1 MSIDFYVRVFVRV
14 YTSAAESKESSCR
27 LSYIWQ
33 SSGCDSYWLQPVGQ
47 KRVSAVHDERM
58 SAVHDEKRVS
68 AVHDKSLLQA
78 ISHLSLQPGTL

>member
-1 MSIDFYVRVFVRV
+1 MQCVRVM
-14 YTSAAESKESSCR
+14 
-27 LSYIWQ
+27 
-33 SSGCDSYWLQPVGQ
+33 
-47 KRVSAVHDERM
+47 SAVRARDERM